1 MVSYN
6 MSNFDLNSFFSNDL
20 LKTNKGGAK
29 ESIYKKDIFEG
40 VDNKKSL
47 RTKLRKL
54 MFNYCSSI
62 INITDNEK
70 AKNLAKD
77 FSNFYASVYK
87 VNDFSL
93 SSVSSANTEESKKEI
108 LTKGLEKFNTLLNEK
123 KGSTVLILVVMEDGL
138 VPRRPISDWRL
149 ARMCLNPCCDGRG
162 LVPIRNINTTEMTN

>member
-1 MVSYN
+1 
-6 MSNFDLNSFFSNDL
+6 
-20 LKTNKGGAK
+20 
-29 ESIYKKDIFEG
+29 
-40 VDNKKSL
+40 
-47 RTKLRKL
+47 

-77 FSNFYASVYK
+77 FSNFYVSVYK

-123 KGSTVLILVVMEDGL
+123 KGSTNKK
-138 VPRRPISDWRL
+138 S
-149 ARMCLNPCCDGRG
+149 
-162 LVPIRNINTTEMTN
+162 TK

>member
-1 MVSYN
+1 MG
-6 MSNFDLNSFFSNDL
+6 NFDLNSFFSNDL

-29 ESIYKKDIFEG
+29 ESIYKNEIFEG

-62 INITDNEK
+62 LNITDSEK

-77 FSNFYASVYK
+77 FSNFYSSVYR

-93 SSVSSANTEESKKEI
+93 ASICSANTEESKKEI
-108 LTKGLEKFNTLLNEK
+108 LTKGIEKFNTLLNEK
-123 KGSTVLILVVMEDGL
+123 KGSTNKK
-138 VPRRPISDWRL
+138 S
-149 ARMCLNPCCDGRG
+149 
-162 LVPIRNINTTEMTN
+162 TK

>member
-1 MVSYN
+1 MG
-6 MSNFDLNSFFSNDL
+6 NFDLNSFFSNDL

-29 ESIYKKDIFEG
+29 ENIYKKDIFEG

-54 MFNYCSSI
+54 MFNYCNSI
-62 INITDNEK
+62 LNITDSEK

-77 FSNFYASVYK
+77 FSNFYASVYR

-108 LTKGLEKFNTLLNEK
+108 LSKGLSKFQSLLN
-123 KGSTVLILVVMEDGL
+123 D
-138 VPRRPISDWRL
+138 
-149 ARMCLNPCCDGRG
+149 N
-162 LVPIRNINTTEMTN
+162 NTTAKHKKSNSK

>member
-1 MVSYN
+1 
-6 MSNFDLNSFFSNDL
+6 MSSFDLNSFFSNDL

-29 ESIYKKDIFEG
+29 ESIYKKDIFDG

-54 MFNYCSSI
+54 MFNYCNSI
-62 INITDNEK
+62 LNITETEK

-77 FSNFYASVYK
+77 FANFYSSVYR

-108 LTKGLEKFNTLLNEK
+108 LSKGLSKFQSLLNDNSTAKNK
-123 KGSTVLILVVMEDGL
+123 KKQ
-138 VPRRPISDWRL
+138 
-149 ARMCLNPCCDGRG
+149 
-162 LVPIRNINTTEMTN
+162 

>member
-1 MVSYN
+1 MG
-6 MSNFDLNSFFSNDL
+6 NFDLNSFFSNDL

-40 VDNKKSL
+40 VENKKSL

-108 LTKGLEKFNTLLNEK
+108 LTKGLEKFNTLLMPAWPLK
-123 KGSTVLILVVMEDGL
+123 A
-138 VPRRPISDWRL
+138 RL
-149 ARMCLNPCCDGRG
+149 AMQPRIVFLPCL
-162 LVPIRNINTTEMTN
+162 LEQILSI

>member
-1 MVSYN
+1 MG
-6 MSNFDLNSFFSNDL
+6 NFDLNSFFSNDL

-29 ESIYKKDIFEG
+29 ENIYKKDIFEG

-54 MFNYCSSI
+54 MFNYCNSI
-62 INITDNEK
+62 LNITETEK

-77 FSNFYASVYK
+77 FANFYSSVYR

-108 LTKGLEKFNTLLNEK
+108 LTNGLSKFQSLLNDNNTAKNK
-123 KGSTVLILVVMEDGL
+123 KKQ
-138 VPRRPISDWRL
+138 
-149 ARMCLNPCCDGRG
+149 
-162 LVPIRNINTTEMTN
+162 

>member
-1 MVSYN
+1 MG
-6 MSNFDLNSFFSNDL
+6 NFDLNSFFSNDL

-29 ESIYKKDIFEG
+29 ENIYKKDIFDG

-62 INITDNEK
+62 LNITETEK

-77 FSNFYASVYK
+77 FANFYTSVYRI
-87 VNDFSL
+87 NDFSL

-108 LTKGLEKFNTLLNEK
+108 LSKGLLKFQSLLN
-123 KGSTVLILVVMEDGL
+123 D
-138 VPRRPISDWRL
+138 
-149 ARMCLNPCCDGRG
+149 
-162 LVPIRNINTTEMTN
+162 NTTAKNKKKNQ

>member
-1 MVSYN
+1 
-6 MSNFDLNSFFSNDL
+6 MSSFDLNSFFSNDL

-29 ESIYKKDIFEG
+29 ENIYKKDIFDG
-40 VDNKKSL
+40 VENKKSL

-54 MFNYCSSI
+54 MFNYCNSI
-62 INITDNEK
+62 LNITETEK

-77 FSNFYASVYK
+77 FDKFYSSVYR

-123 KGSTVLILVVMEDGL
+123 NST
-138 VPRRPISDWRL
+138 
-149 ARMCLNPCCDGRG
+149 AKNKKKQ
-162 LVPIRNINTTEMTN
+162 

>member
-1 MVSYN
+1 MG
-6 MSNFDLNSFFSNDL
+6 NFDLNSFFSNDL

-29 ESIYKKDIFEG
+29 ENIYKKDIFDG

-54 MFNYCSSI
+54 MFNYCNSI
-62 INITDNEK
+62 LNITETEK

-77 FSNFYASVYK
+77 FSNFYSSVYR

-108 LTKGLEKFNTLLNEK
+108 LSKGLSKFQSLLNDNSTAKNK
-123 KGSTVLILVVMEDGL
+123 KKQ
-138 VPRRPISDWRL
+138 
-149 ARMCLNPCCDGRG
+149 
-162 LVPIRNINTTEMTN
+162 

>member
-1 MVSYN
+1 

-20 LKTNKGGAK
+20 LKTNKGNAK
-29 ESIYKKDIFEG
+29 ENIYKKDIFDG

-62 INITDNEK
+62 LNITDSEK

-77 FSNFYASVYK
+77 FSNFYASVYR

-108 LTKGLEKFNTLLNEK
+108 LTKGLEKFNSLLNEK
-123 KGSTVLILVVMEDGL
+123 NGSTTKNKKGSTK
-138 VPRRPISDWRL
+138 
-149 ARMCLNPCCDGRG
+149 
-162 LVPIRNINTTEMTN
+162 

>member
-1 MVSYN
+1 
-6 MSNFDLNSFFSNDL
+6 MSSFDLNSFFSNNL
-20 LKTNKGGAK
+20 LKTNKGSAK

-77 FSNFYASVYK
+77 FSNFYSFVYRI
-87 VNDFSL
+87 NDFSL
-93 SSVSSANTEESKKEI
+93 ASVSSANTEESKKEI

-123 KGSTVLILVVMEDGL
+123 KDSTTKNKKGSTK
-138 VPRRPISDWRL
+138 
-149 ARMCLNPCCDGRG
+149 
-162 LVPIRNINTTEMTN
+162 

>member
-1 MVSYN
+1 MG
-6 MSNFDLNSFFSNDL
+6 NFDLNSFFSNDL

-29 ESIYKKDIFEG
+29 ENIYKKDIFDG

-54 MFNYCSSI
+54 MFNYCNSI
-62 INITDNEK
+62 LNITETEK

-77 FSNFYASVYK
+77 FANFYSSVYR

-108 LTKGLEKFNTLLNEK
+108 LSKGLSKFQSLLN
-123 KGSTVLILVVMEDGL
+123 D
-138 VPRRPISDWRL
+138 
-149 ARMCLNPCCDGRG
+149 
-162 LVPIRNINTTEMTN
+162 NTTAKNKKKQ

>member
-1 MVSYN
+1 MN
-6 MSNFDLNSFFSNDL
+6 NFDLNSFFSNDL

-29 ESIYKKDIFEG
+29 ENIYKKDIFNG

-54 MFNYCSSI
+54 MFNYCNSI
-62 INITDNEK
+62 LNITETEK

-77 FSNFYASVYK
+77 FANFYSSVYR

-108 LTKGLEKFNTLLNEK
+108 LSKGLSKFQSLLNDNVTAKNK
-123 KGSTVLILVVMEDGL
+123 KKQ
-138 VPRRPISDWRL
+138 
-149 ARMCLNPCCDGRG
+149 
-162 LVPIRNINTTEMTN
+162 

>member
-1 MVSYN
+1 
-6 MSNFDLNSFFSNDL
+6 MSSFDLNSFFSNDL

-62 INITDNEK
+62 INITDSEK

-77 FSNFYASVYK
+77 FSNFYSSVYRI
-87 VNDFSL
+87 NDFSL
-93 SSVSSANTEESKKEI
+93 SSVCSANMEQTKKDV
-108 LTKGLEKFNTLLNEK
+108 LTKGLEQFNCLLNEK
-123 KGSTVLILVVMEDGL
+123 KDST
-138 VPRRPISDWRL
+138 
-149 ARMCLNPCCDGRG
+149 AKNKKKQ
-162 LVPIRNINTTEMTN
+162 

>member
-1 MVSYN
+1 MG
-6 MSNFDLNSFFSNDL
+6 NFDLNSFFSNDL
-20 LKTNKGGAK
+20 LKTNKGSAK
-29 ESIYKKDIFEG
+29 ESIYKVDIFEG
-40 VDNKKSL
+40 VENKKSL

-123 KGSTVLILVVMEDGL
+123 KGSTNKK
-138 VPRRPISDWRL
+138 S
-149 ARMCLNPCCDGRG
+149 
-162 LVPIRNINTTEMTN
+162 TK

>member
-1 MVSYN
+1 MG
-6 MSNFDLNSFFSNDL
+6 NFDLNSFFSNDL

-40 VDNKKSL
+40 VENKKSL

-62 INITDNEK
+62 INITDSEK

-77 FSNFYASVYK
+77 FAKFYTSVYRI
-87 VNDFSL
+87 NDFSL
-93 SSVSSANTEESKKEI
+93 ASVSSANTEESKKEI

-123 KGSTVLILVVMEDGL
+123 DSTTKNKKGSTK
-138 VPRRPISDWRL
+138 
-149 ARMCLNPCCDGRG
+149 
-162 LVPIRNINTTEMTN
+162 

>member
-1 MVSYN
+1 MG
-6 MSNFDLNSFFSNDL
+6 NFDLNSFFSNDL

-29 ESIYKKDIFEG
+29 ESIYKKDIFDG

-62 INITDNEK
+62 LSITDNEK

-77 FSNFYASVYK
+77 FSNFYFSVYR

-93 SSVSSANTEESKKEI
+93 SAVCSANMEQTRKDI
-108 LTKGLEKFNTLLNEK
+108 LFKGLSKFQSLLNEK
-123 KGSTVLILVVMEDGL
+123 KDSTTKNKK
-138 VPRRPISDWRL
+138 S
-149 ARMCLNPCCDGRG
+149 
-162 LVPIRNINTTEMTN
+162 TNK

>member
-1 MVSYN
+1 

-20 LKTNKGGAK
+20 LKTNKGGSK
-29 ESIYKKDIFEG
+29 ENIYKKDIFDG

-62 INITDNEK
+62 INITDSEK

-77 FSNFYASVYK
+77 FSNFYSSVYR

-93 SSVSSANTEESKKEI
+93 SSVSSANTEDSKKEI
-108 LTKGLEKFNTLLNEK
+108 LTKGLSKFQSLLNDNSTAKNK
-123 KGSTVLILVVMEDGL
+123 KGSTK
-138 VPRRPISDWRL
+138 
-149 ARMCLNPCCDGRG
+149 
-162 LVPIRNINTTEMTN
+162 

>member
-1 MVSYN
+1 MG
-6 MSNFDLNSFFSNDL
+6 NFDLNSFFSNDL

-29 ESIYKKDIFEG
+29 ENIYKKDIFDG

-62 INITDNEK
+62 INITDSEK

-77 FSNFYASVYK
+77 FSNFYVSVYR

-93 SSVSSANTEESKKEI
+93 SSVCSANMEQTKKDV
-108 LTKGLEKFNTLLNEK
+108 LTKGLEKFQSLLNDNSTTKNK
-123 KGSTVLILVVMEDGL
+123 KGSTK
-138 VPRRPISDWRL
+138 
-149 ARMCLNPCCDGRG
+149 
-162 LVPIRNINTTEMTN
+162 

>member
-1 MVSYN
+1 MG
-6 MSNFDLNSFFSNDL
+6 NFDLNSFFSNDL

-29 ESIYKKDIFEG
+29 ENIYKKDIFEG

-54 MFNYCSSI
+54 MFNYCNSI
-62 INITDNEK
+62 LNITETEK

-77 FSNFYASVYK
+77 FDKFYSSVYR

-108 LTKGLEKFNTLLNEK
+108 LSKGLSKFQSLLNDNSTAKNK
-123 KGSTVLILVVMEDGL
+123 KKQ
-138 VPRRPISDWRL
+138 
-149 ARMCLNPCCDGRG
+149 
-162 LVPIRNINTTEMTN
+162 